1 MGQIDEEERP
11 FMIVDKDT
19 GRIYDI
25 RNDAHVERLTG
36 LATTTIQRNSINPAL
51 ETKNDPNLRNW
62 KEGAPRASKVVE
74 TWNWKIEVN
83 IRRKRK
89 ISESLIEK
97 LEQIK
102 YWEEVL
108 ELSVKTYWKFIAGY

>member
-51 ETKNDPNLRNW
+51 ETKNDPNLRKSMNANW
-62 KEGAPRASKVVE
+62 GDWWR
-74 TWNWKIEVN
+74 
-83 IRRKRK
+83 
-89 ISESLIEK
+89 EK
-97 LEQIK
+97 KKSQ
-102 YWEEVL
+102 
-108 ELSVKTYWKFIAGY
+108 

>member
-36 LATTTIQRNSINPAL
+36 LATT
-51 ETKNDPNLRNW
+51 
-62 KEGAPRASKVVE
+62 
-74 TWNWKIEVN
+74 KIGN
-83 IRRKRK
+83 QLKP
-89 ISESLIEK
+89 
-97 LEQIK
+97 
-102 YWEEVL
+102 
-108 ELSVKTYWKFIAGY
+108 